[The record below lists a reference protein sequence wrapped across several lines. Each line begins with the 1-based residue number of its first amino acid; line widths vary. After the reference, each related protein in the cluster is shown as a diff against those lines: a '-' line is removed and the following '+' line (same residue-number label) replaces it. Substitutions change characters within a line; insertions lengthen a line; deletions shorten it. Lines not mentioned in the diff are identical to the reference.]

1 MGGAGI
7 EEEYAASM
15 TLHSYFEAQDEGILP
30 SGRRG
35 AARGKEVLVGVDW
48 GSLEEAF
55 PPSGC
60 SNGSFISHLAC
71 MSTYSMLASGQV
83 LHCMI
88 PNVQSDPDLVWP
100 LFCSQVLPDKL

>member
-1 MGGAGI
+1 MGGAGV

-55 PPSGC
+55 RPSGC
-60 SNGSFISHLAC
+60 SDGSFLISHLA
-71 MSTYSMLASGQV
+71 
-83 LHCMI
+83 
-88 PNVQSDPDLVWP
+88 
-100 LFCSQVLPDKL
+100 